1 MNQIIIERNKNSY
14 DNLTSEKVPIT
25 KTIMNKSK
33 FAMAIALSSCTLM
46 GYFSHNEMLGTRP
59 AAELSGLTIN
69 YT

>member
-1 MNQIIIERNKNSY
+1 
-14 DNLTSEKVPIT
+14 
-25 KTIMNKSK
+25 MNKSK